1 MKIIDVLL
9 ENDRLKDKSRIHAV
23 IWFNNGDRMNFLSGD
38 TIPAP
43 VYEKLGRLA
52 KSSYGN
58 IPELARVQTAN
69 RIIGLFHCA

>member
-9 ENDRLKDKSRIHAV
+9 VNDQLRDKSRMQAV
-23 IWFNNGDRMNFLSGD
+23 IWFNNGDRLNFLSGEK
-38 TIPAP
+38 IPAP

-52 KSSYGN
+52 KSSYRN

-69 RIIGLFHCA
+69 RIIDLFHCA